1 MGLVPRHLSPACP
14 QVPDSQRAGR
24 WQHSRRVCG
33 SGSGPGGVLITG
45 VGTCPGAARGPPQA
59 GLARAAPGLLCSFL
73 HRCPVPFPLGDFEL
87 DVLHSFIALLPF
99 FVFHLFF
106 PPGAQKP
113 HLLLWWPGCGHR
125 GQACPC
131 RLGPRGLLH
140 HQLEAASSQG
150 DHLPS
155 PACRLLVLQFACWPD
170 CEFVGGEC
178 ILVHSFCMSESLRR
192 LQNSSYTEGHPG
204 LPPAACLALPEQSG

>member
-1 MGLVPRHLSPACP
+1 MAAQPWCLRERFRPGRRSHHGGGNLSRC
-14 QVPDSQRAGR
+14 SQGPVSGR
-24 WQHSRRVCG
+24 
-33 SGSGPGGVLITG
+33 PGEG
-45 VGTCPGAARGPPQA
+45 R
-59 GLARAAPGLLCSFL
+59 PGLLCSFL
-73 HRCPVPFPLGDFEL
+73 HKCPAPFPLGDLEL
-87 DVLHSFIALLPF
+87 DALHSFIALLPF
-99 FVFHLFF
+99 FVFHVLL

-131 RLGPRGLLH
+131 RLWAHADPCTTNWKRQAPR
-140 HQLEAASSQG
+140 ATTR
-150 DHLPS
+150 P
-155 PACRLLVLQFACWPD
+155 VLRVGCWYYQFAFWPD

-178 ILVHSFCMSESLRR
+178 ILVHSFCISGSLGR